1 MTTTRHQ
8 VTIRWGVKPTDG
20 AVVYVGGRVVAIRDA
35 IPAAGSR
42 IVVFHHVK
50 AERTAGIEPATGSA
64 GLEPLIKKR
73 RVSPAP
79 KAVALRTFRQRCWL
93 LAPFISS
100 RCS

>member
-20 AVVYVGGRVVAIRDA
+20 AVVYVGGRLRFGMRFRRLDHEL
-35 IPAAGSR
+35 SC
-42 IVVFHHVK
+42 HHVK
-50 AERTAGIEPATGSA
+50 VEGPGAIEPATGSA

-79 KAVALRTFRQRCWL
+79 KASLYARFVSDAGFLRPLSR
-93 LAPFISS
+93 